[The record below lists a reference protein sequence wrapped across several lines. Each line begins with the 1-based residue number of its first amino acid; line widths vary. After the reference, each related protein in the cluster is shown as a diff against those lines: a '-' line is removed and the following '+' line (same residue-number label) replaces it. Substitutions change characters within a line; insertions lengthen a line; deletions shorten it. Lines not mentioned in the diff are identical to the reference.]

1 MALENTDVFVVQKQ
15 TGGKENRKLS
25 FQQLQEALGSGPA
38 VVFKGVLNMTSS
50 ATQPSDPAAGDL
62 YINDTAG
69 TFAWTTGDGYTGQVQ
84 VDARAIWSGTGWS
97 VSNPPSGD
105 LGVEEVKN
113 ALPITVDNATPSTPI
128 VGVNEAT
135 TTVAGD
141 GTVTAQTSG
150 VVTIATD
157 ANVAAGDDN
166 LVVTSKQL
174 HAVDLK
180 VDSAAAGGV
189 AAIVADAPITVTTD
203 GTSVGGATTSITQ
216 PGLTISNALSSAVGV
231 VKLIDTGVTVPD
243 TTSTTLATVPKYIA
257 DFYLVKDFSS
267 LTDIADA

>member
-50 ATQPSDPAAGDL
+50 ATQPAGPASGDL

-128 VGVNEAT
+128 VGVNEAA

-166 LVVTSKQL
+166 FVVTSKQL
-174 HAVDLK
+174 K
-180 VDSAAAGGV
+180 TTN
-189 AAIVADAPITVTTD
+189 DA
-203 GTSVGGATTSITQ
+203 
-216 PGLTISNALSSAVGV
+216 ISNAGGGTVTNV
-231 VKLIDTGVTVPD
+231 TGT
-243 TTSTTLATVPKYIA
+243 
-257 DFYLVKDFSS
+257 
-267 LTDIADA
+267 